1 MKETIDAVFRTDVAV
16 SHTHK
21 AVRMIGKILVSACL
35 TGAPVRYDGRAKTIR
50 DTLLDQWR
58 AEGRL
63 VIVCPEVAAGFP
75 VPRRPAEIRDRRDGQ
90 AVLAHRATIEDDAGN
105 DVTNLFLA
113 GAQLALERARA
124 ERCRYAILAD
134 GSPSCGS
141 TFIYDGTFSSTKH
154 AGAGVTA
161 ALLRNEGL
169 HVFAPEQIAEL
180 AALIAAEEA

>member
-1 MKETIDAVFRTDVAV
+1 
-16 SHTHK
+16 
-21 AVRMIGKILVSACL
+21 MIGKILVSACL

-50 DTLLDQWR
+50 DALLDQWR
-58 AEGRL
+58 DEGRL

-75 VPRRPAEIRDRRDGQ
+75 VPRRPAEIRERRDGQ
-90 AVLAHRATIEDDAGN
+90 AVLAHRATIEDDAGT
-105 DVTNLFLA
+105 DVTSLFLA

-124 ERCRYAILAD
+124 EGCRYAMLAD

-141 TFIYDGTFSSTKH
+141 TFVYDGTFSGTKQ

-169 HVFAPEQIAEL
+169 RVFAPEQIAEL
-180 AALIAAEEA
+180 AALIAAEEEA